1 MNLHEKLVTCEKYI
15 KENGYPD
22 ASIVRSNDGSEMIVF
37 KIGNITAKY
46 PNEKPNISVAF
57 ANGTM
62 NNGEIDFDVMQVLCF
77 VSSGI
82 PSDRLMDIQKFCSD
96 FNKAMQ
102 VGHFGVDF
110 KHESV
115 YFKCA
120 QVVDKKAGVEYLLQI
135 FDSVFTMIIFYFGY
149 VYEILL
155 ELSYGII
162 GYGGTS
168 HRLRERRRVMNE
180 AMAELRGEDEAEE
193 PSDPSERNQAIQE
206 LLATLKEENPI
217 VLEEANIN
225 ISSIRGKSER
235 RMKKQVS
242 AEETAAKIMDL
253 ATTLKEEKRIRKQK
267 EAEEEQERIEIQARS
282 TVSDSNAD
290 SLKNPMPS
298 VSMFTERDRKKTTP
312 LDMEG
317 LQKALM
323 KEHEE
328 RAKRKIENADRDNA
342 QSDNSSEI
350 RGNKKDVK
358 IIKTDIYKNSNRN
371 MLDESND
378 ISDDKNQDS
387 LIQRLRKWTQS

>member
-46 PNEKPNISVAF
+46 PNEKPNISIAF

-120 QVVDKKAGVEYLLQI
+120 QVVDKKAGVEYLLQL

-180 AMAELRGEDEAEE
+180 AMAELRGEEEVEE

-225 ISSIRGKSER
+225 LSSIRGKSER

-267 EAEEEQERIEIQARS
+267 EAEEEQRIEIKERT

-298 VSMFTERDRKKTTP
+298 VSMFTERKKTTP

-317 LQKALM
+317 LQKALL

-328 RAKRKIENADRDNA
+328 RAKRKIENAEKA
-342 QSDNSSEI
+342 GVQLDNSSDI
-350 RGNKKDVK
+350 RSDKKDVK
-358 IIKTDIYKNSNRN
+358 IIKTDIYKSSNRN
-371 MLDESND
+371 AYDESDN
-378 ISDDKNQDS
+378 IADDRNQDS